1 MAFLNPELSL
11 IILQGE
17 VKGNLGKELLIYGR
31 REWEGLMK
39 LADKKIRFLQPMM
52 FLLIAVLI
60 ISVYS
65 ALLLP
70 IYKGMGICI
79 DKKQP
84 EKEEISRIY
93 FTRNAHCTFCN
104 CSVNFIICP

>member
-1 MAFLNPELSL
+1 MTGKNYTPLMREMAQGIEKEIEKGISINGPIKEWHFLNPELSL

-39 LADKKIRFLQPMM
+39 LADKKMRFLQPMM

-70 IYKGMGICI
+70 IYKGMG
-79 DKKQP
+79 DM
-84 EKEEISRIY
+84 Y
-93 FTRNAHCTFCN
+93 
-104 CSVNFIICP
+104 